1 MPYLLFDVA
10 IVLILLFFLWRGAS
24 KGFVLSLCG
33 LLAVIVALVGA
44 SFLAGALAPRV
55 GAALEPRFTQA
66 IEEQLQTQAE
76 DSFEKQVDGQ

>member
-33 LLAVIVALVGA
+33 LVAVIVALAARSIWRSHRSGGGCHGDCSSCGGFFVLLLPLP
-44 SFLAGALAPRV
+44 SRLFLY
-55 GAALEPRFTQA
+55 
-66 IEEQLQTQAE
+66 
-76 DSFEKQVDGQ
+76 